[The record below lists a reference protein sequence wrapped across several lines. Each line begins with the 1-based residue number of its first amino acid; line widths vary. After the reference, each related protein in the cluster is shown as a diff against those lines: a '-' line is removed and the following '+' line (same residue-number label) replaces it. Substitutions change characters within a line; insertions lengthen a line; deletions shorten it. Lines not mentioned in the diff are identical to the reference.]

1 MTVNSLKNLKIGPKL
16 IAAFLIV
23 SIVPIVLKKS
33 ENLRGRLFGERQLRR
48 GYHLNAGCALLRASY
63 EEKWVGR
70 LSPQP
75 KFLIVDS
82 RR

>member
-1 MTVNSLKNLKIGPKL
+1 MLEAKGKANISLTLLDARK
-16 IAAFLIV
+16 
-23 SIVPIVLKKS
+23 VPIVLKKS
-33 ENLRGRLFGERQLRR
+33 EKLRGRLFGEHQLRR

>member
-1 MTVNSLKNLKIGPKL
+1 MLEAKGKANISLTLLDARK
-16 IAAFLIV
+16 
-23 SIVPIVLKKS
+23 VPIVLKKS